1 MGRPVY
7 EVTDEKRE
15 QVRTMASMGMT
26 QDDIGR
32 VMGATAKTLRK
43 HFREELELSAIEA
56 NTKVMQTLYTMATSG
71 ANTTASIFWA
81 KTRCGLREARGEVT
95 AKKKAP
101 AERPAEVLPGWM
113 PGFEVFLTP
122 EKSE

>member
-1 MGRPVY
+1 MIGRPVF

-15 QVRTMASMGMT
+15 QVRTLASMGMT
-26 QDDIGR
+26 QGDIGR
-32 VMGATAKTLRK
+32 VMGVTAKTLRK

-56 NTKVMQTLYTMATSG
+56 NTKVMQTLFTMATSG

-95 AKKKAP
+95 AKKKASAEEP
-101 AERPAEVLPGWM
+101 AHKLPD
-113 PGFEVFLTP
+113 FAIQSAP
-122 EKSE
+122 EKCG